1 MVILTLLP
9 YPTSST
15 NRNAMR
21 KPLIDISPPRLIGFC
36 LAITLFELLTYMGSD
51 MIMPAMLTVTDQ
63 LDASPNHV
71 PYAFNLYLIGGILLQ
86 WLIGPLSDHFGRRKL
101 LLIGCAVFALAC
113 ASAFYAQ
120 SILAFNGLRLIQ
132 GMGLGFV
139 IAVSYPALQEIFCEA
154 DAVKIMALLGNVAL
168 LSPLLGPLLGSLAL
182 EWLSWRELFLL
193 LGVGGVMVWLGLYMF
208 MPETV
213 GTLRLDGQRLAA
225 VPFAWG
231 GTLRRY
237 GALLTNTRFL
247 SATIALGLMSLPLIA
262 WIGLAPLLL
271 IQNQGLPPLH
281 YGLWQIPVFTAV
293 ILGNLILNQLIAD
306 TGLSQLIRYALW
318 PFCSGLIALVVI
330 TFTGASTLLLV
341 SCLSLYAVGLGM
353 SNAALYRLALFS
365 SDDSKGL
372 ISAAIG
378 MISIVVM
385 GGGGSIIAAL
395 GAGDSLEAF
404 ALTTGLA
411 GLLCL
416 VPLRSFLRRS
426 HITLAV

>member
-1 MVILTLLP
+1 ML
-9 YPTSST
+9 
-15 NRNAMR
+15 
-21 KPLIDISPPRLIGFC
+21 KPLINISPHYLFGFC

-51 MIMPAMLTVTDQ
+51 MIMPAMLTVTRQ
-63 LDASPNHV
+63 LDASPSHV

-86 WLIGPLSDHFGRRKL
+86 WLIGPLSDHFGRRRL
-101 LLIGCAVFALAC
+101 LLIGCAGFALAC
-113 ASAFYAQ
+113 ATAFYVQ
-120 SILAFNGLRLIQ
+120 NILAFNGLRLIQ

-139 IAVSYPALQEIFCEA
+139 IAVSYPALQEVFCEA

-193 LGVGGVMVWLGLYMF
+193 LGVGGAMVWLGLYWF

-213 GTLRLDGQRLAA
+213 GALRQDGQRLAA
-225 VPFAWG
+225 VPFEWG
-231 GTLRRY
+231 GTVRRY
-237 GALLTNTRFL
+237 ATLLGNPPFL

-271 IQNQGLPPLH
+271 VQSQGLSTLH
-281 YGLWQIPVFTAV
+281 YGLWQIPVFAAV
-293 ILGNLILNQLIAD
+293 ILGNLILNRLIAN
-306 TGLSQLIRYALW
+306 TELTQLIRYALW
-318 PFCSGLIALVVI
+318 PFCGGLVALIAI
-330 TFTGASTLLLV
+330 TFIGASTVLLV
-341 SCLSLYAVGLGM
+341 SCLSVYAIGLGM

-372 ISAAIG
+372 VSAMVG
-378 MISIVVM
+378 MISIAVM
-385 GGGGSIIAAL
+385 GVGGSIIAAL

-404 ALTTGLA
+404 ALMAGLA

-416 VPLRSFLRRS
+416 LPLRLFLRRS
-426 HITLAV
+426 HIAHAV

>member
-1 MVILTLLP
+1 ML
-9 YPTSST
+9 
-15 NRNAMR
+15 
-21 KPLIDISPPRLIGFC
+21 KPLISISPHHLFGFC

-51 MIMPAMLTVTDQ
+51 MIMPAMLTVTRQ
-63 LDASPNHV
+63 LDASPSHV

-86 WLIGPLSDHFGRRKL
+86 WLIGPLSDHFGRRRL

-113 ASAFYAQ
+113 ATAFYVQ
-120 SILAFNGLRLIQ
+120 NILAFNGLRLIQ

-139 IAVSYPALQEIFCEA
+139 IAVSYPALQEVFCET

-182 EWLSWRELFLL
+182 EWFSWRELFLL
-193 LGVGGVMVWLGLYMF
+193 LGVGGAMVWLGLYWF

-213 GTLRLDGQRLAA
+213 GTLRHDGQRLAV
-225 VPFAWG
+225 VPFEWG
-231 GTLRRY
+231 GTVRRY
-237 GALLTNTRFL
+237 AALLGNPPFL
-247 SATIALGLMSLPLIA
+247 NATIALGLMSLPLIV

-271 IQNQGLPPLH
+271 VQNQGLSTLH
-281 YGLWQIPVFTAV
+281 YGLWQIPVFAAV
-293 ILGNLILNQLIAD
+293 ILGNLILNRLIAN
-306 TGLSQLIRYALW
+306 TELTQLIRYALW
-318 PFCSGLIALVVI
+318 PLCGGLVALIAI
-330 TFTGASTLLLV
+330 TFIGASTVLLV
-341 SCLSLYAVGLGM
+341 SCLSVYAIGLGM

-372 ISAAIG
+372 VSAMVG
-378 MISIVVM
+378 MISIAVM

-404 ALTTGLA
+404 ALMAGLA

-416 VPLRSFLRRS
+416 LPLRLFLRRAPIA
-426 HITLAV
+426 HAV